1 VIRYCYSDLLFNNT
15 HIDII
20 KDIIINK
27 LVSEMTIMEPTLKYQ
42 ENYLVVFNDEMV
54 FSAQTI
60 IGKVELIDK
69 LLVEDESHKWFYP
82 KYLSY

>member
-1 VIRYCYSDLLFNNT
+1 
-15 HIDII
+15 
-20 KDIIINK
+20 
-27 LVSEMTIMEPTLKYQ
+27 MTIMEPTLKYQ